1 MIGRRFA
8 AEAALVSAAFFFG
21 ATFPLV
27 HRALHDMTPFG
38 FLTLRFAVA
47 LVCLGPFAVAVARR
61 TDADRR
67 ILVRV
72 GLVSGLLLFGGF
84 ATQTVG
90 LRTTAPATSA
100 FLTGLYVMF
109 TPFVEGVV
117 QRRVP
122 PPRVL
127 GSAGLALVGLYLL
140 TGARFDLGAGEW
152 WTIVC
157 ALLFAVWIVYQ
168 GRYATQIHP
177 VPFTSLQMATV
188 VLVGIPV
195 TAATGVGHLTG
206 YAWFSIVF
214 TGVLCSAVAL
224 CLQLWG
230 QRRIPPARAAVILL
244 MEPVFAGLVS
254 WATGHP
260 LGPVEVVGALVI
272 LGAIALA
279 ELGPGRAPRR
289 PADARG

>member
-127 GSAGLALVGLYLL
+127 GSAGLALVGPHADFVAAQP
-140 TGARFDLGAGEW
+140 GHRDSE
-152 WTIVC
+152 
-157 ALLFAVWIVYQ
+157 
-168 GRYATQIHP
+168 
-177 VPFTSLQMATV
+177 
-188 VLVGIPV
+188 VGSSDETHV
-195 TAATGVGHLTG
+195 HHGTCH
-206 YAWFSIVF
+206 WS
-214 TGVLCSAVAL
+214 S
-224 CLQLWG
+224 
-230 QRRIPPARAAVILL
+230 
-244 MEPVFAGLVS
+244 
-254 WATGHP
+254 
-260 LGPVEVVGALVI
+260 
-272 LGAIALA
+272 
-279 ELGPGRAPRR
+279 
-289 PADARG
+289 